1 MVKIY
6 SRLLSPTAINTYL
19 YCPRK
24 YYLRYIK
31 RLKSK
36 PSIYLTRGSIV
47 HKAIEK
53 FHQKSGPDLKQTSLY
68 NLASRL
74 LNLFQAAWNKAKL
87 EIEAL
92 KLGDEK
98 IAGFCRE
105 SRLMMI
111 NFSQWLFNKGLPSP
125 SNTEVKLISRNLG
138 LMGVIDAVYDS
149 QPGAILVDY
158 KTSMKPVITED
169 MKRQAGLYS
178 LLYQDRYAKIPHQ
191 FWIHFLVSDQ
201 GPQPIPINEKLIK
214 DCLHTLHM
222 IREKVKSSLESDYP
236 CTCGGYCKR
245 DFINT

>member
-1 MVKIY
+1 VVKIY
-6 SRLLSPTAINTYL
+6 NRLLSPTAINTYL

-36 PSIYLTRGSIV
+36 LSIYLIRGNVV

-74 LNLFQAAWNKAKL
+74 LRLFQTVWNQAKS
-87 EIEAL
+87 EIGAL

-111 NFSQWLFNKGLPSP
+111 NFSQWLFNRGLPSATK
-125 SNTEVKLISRNLG
+125 TEVKLISRSLG

-149 QPGAILVDY
+149 ECAPALLGKLLV
-158 KTSMKPVITED
+158 
-169 MKRQAGLYS
+169 
-178 LLYQDRYAKIPHQ
+178 LL
-191 FWIHFLVSDQ
+191 
-201 GPQPIPINEKLIK
+201 
-214 DCLHTLHM
+214 
-222 IREKVKSSLESDYP
+222 
-236 CTCGGYCKR
+236 
-245 DFINT
+245 